1 MVSGSPP
8 SSASAASPYANR
20 CMYRCLD
27 AAPVSRLILNHGY
40 PLVHGPSS
48 INFFSVTG
56 SRGCCHGRWNTAWMH
71 ACSWLIIYQLM
82 KSQSLVSLQLCCQQ
96 LGVLMTVQVPMALLP
111 AVVDT
116 LEAKAQARIHASLV
130 NLIFFPES
138 LGAHFVPLTLGND
151 RALLRIHHIIAL
163 RALPCGTWT
172 LASSLGTCRWRIQK
186 APFDALCCFRACC
199 RTLRSWA

>member
-1 MVSGSPP
+1 MRWSVTMVSGSPP

-48 INFFSVTG
+48 MNFFSVTG

-96 LGVLMTVQVPMALLP
+96 LGDKDDSPSPDGA
-111 AVVDT
+111 
-116 LEAKAQARIHASLV
+116 ASRCCR
-130 NLIFFPES
+130 
-138 LGAHFVPLTLGND
+138 HFVSKGASWD
-151 RALLRIHHIIAL
+151 
-163 RALPCGTWT
+163 PCF
-172 LASSLGTCRWRIQK
+172 ACQ
-186 APFDALCCFRACC
+186 FDFHSGKPWCALCTAD
-199 RTLRSWA
+199 TWQ